1 MSTCLIPATCTDP
14 DEVEYDTVVV
24 LCDGCDARVT
34 AFIAPTQVRSLAVAE
49 GREVAA
55 VTAAFVTVGLV
66 DMCPACAA
74 SQLAARIR
82 GASSGGEN
90 RLLPVRK
97 VLPEPPCANCGST
110 FQNASEFGI
119 GS

>member
-1 MSTCLIPATCTDP
+1 MSTRLIPAACTDP
-14 DEVEYDTVVV
+14 DEIEYDEVVV

-49 GREVAA
+49 GREVAV

-74 SQLAARIR
+74 SQLASRIR
-82 GASSGGEN
+82 ASKSRSPSATQGA
-90 RLLPVRK
+90 
-97 VLPEPPCANCGST
+97 C
-110 FQNASEFGI
+110 
-119 GS
+119 